1 MIFPKRVMLT
11 RIDQLVVT
19 YFLLSCKSSRRQ
31 RLCWSI
37 LAHEE

>member
-1 MIFPKRVMLT
+1 MIIPKRVLFT

-19 YFLLSCKSSRRQ
+19 YFLSSCKSSWRQ